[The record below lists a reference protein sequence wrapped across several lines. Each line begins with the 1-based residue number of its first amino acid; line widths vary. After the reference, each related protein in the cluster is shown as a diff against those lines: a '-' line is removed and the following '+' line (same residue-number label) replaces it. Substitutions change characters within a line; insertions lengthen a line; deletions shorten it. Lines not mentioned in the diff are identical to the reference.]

1 MNQLAQETQKC
12 MLIWKHLGFP
22 PDDKASP
29 CSKDQPKYSYHKAN
43 KQSVAI
49 SLCDLFFNKYRGI

>member
-1 MNQLAQETQKC
+1 MNQLARETQKC
-12 MLIWKHLGFP
+12 MLILKHFGFP

-29 CSKDQPKYSYHKAN
+29 CSKDQPKCSYHKAN

-49 SLCDLFFNKYRGI
+49 SLASFM